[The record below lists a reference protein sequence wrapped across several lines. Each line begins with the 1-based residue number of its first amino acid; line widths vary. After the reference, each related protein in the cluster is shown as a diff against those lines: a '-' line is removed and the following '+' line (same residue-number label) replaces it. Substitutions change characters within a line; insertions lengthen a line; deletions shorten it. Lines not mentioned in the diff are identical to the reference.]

1 MSNIIIGV
9 LVVLI
14 ASVLT
19 LYAGIPGAVE
29 NNTAHRIE
37 SEKNDIEILKTLVRI
52 EANQA
57 ILLKEYDRNV
67 SR

>member
-1 MSNIIIGV
+1 MNNLIIGV
-9 LVVLI
+9 LVVII

-19 LYAGIPGAVE
+19 LYAGVPGAVE
-29 NNTAHRIE
+29 NNTAYRLKR
-37 SEKNDIEILKTLVRI
+37 EKNDIEILKTLVRI